1 MTRRAL
7 TSVAVQ
13 HDPAWTTAV
22 DTAESAEC
30 AETGRL
36 FEEYSGQLLAYC
48 VRQLGSR
55 SEAEDAVQTTFLYA
69 FRALRRGVVPE
80 CEGAWLTTIARN
92 VCHWQRRTA
101 ARRGPLA
108 SDVDLD
114 TIGLAQPDGDEDG
127 LLVGLKDALAS
138 IPENQRRA
146 IVLREWQGV
155 PPREIATELGMSA
168 TATHA
173 LLTRAR
179 RSLAEALMLPR
190 RAALGVVWTLVEL
203 RSHIKALLA
212 GVSTKAAVTTIA
224 VVGVGAGA
232 AGVAIDKTTGPDPLP
247 ASAQVVDEKRSVGT
261 RPTRGERGETRIIPF
276 PTVAE
281 SRPAGTQSSQRRPA
295 PRTSTTTQPTAP
307 AQVLEQDPER
317 ESVSPSDLQPA
328 SELQPQPEPPV
339 ALPSVPL
346 PPALLPTDPLPL
358 PELEVPT
365 DLLPPIELPQLP
377 AVEPPPAVDAPLLG
391 SVDQPPLPPLETLLP

>member
-1 MTRRAL
+1 MTLVEARP
-7 TSVAVQ
+7 
-13 HDPAWTTAV
+13 DPARTTSA
-22 DTAESAEC
+22 DTAET

-36 FEEYSGQLLAYC
+36 FEEHSEQLLAYC

-55 SEAEDAVQTTFLYA
+55 SDAEDAVQTTFVYA
-69 FRALRRGVVPE
+69 LRALRRGVVPE
-80 CEGAWLTTIARN
+80 CEAAWLTTIAKN

-108 SDVDLD
+108 SDIDLD
-114 TIGLAQPDGDEDG
+114 MIGLAQADGDEDG
-127 LLVGLKDALAS
+127 LLVGLKDALTS

-146 IVLREWQGV
+146 IVLREWHGV
-155 PPREIATELGMSA
+155 APREIATELGMTA

-179 RSLAEALMLPR
+179 RSLADALTLPR
-190 RAALGVVWTLVEL
+190 RPVLGVAWALVEL
-203 RSHIKALLA
+203 RSHLKALLA
-212 GVSTKAAVTTIA
+212 GVSTKAAVATVA

-247 ASAQVVDEKRSVGT
+247 ASAQVVNERSVGT
-261 RPTRGERGETRIIPF
+261 RPTRGERGETRTIPF
-276 PTVAE
+276 AAVSE
-281 SRPAGTQSSQRRPA
+281 SRTVGTQSSQPRSV

-307 AQVLEQDPER
+307 AQVLEQAPER
-317 ESVSPSDLQPA
+317 ENDSPSDLQPA
-328 SELQPQPEPPV
+328 SDLQPQPVPPV

-346 PPALLPTDPLPL
+346 PPALLPTDPLSL
-358 PELEVPT
+358 PELEAPT

-391 SVDQPPLPPLETLLP
+391 SVDQPPLPPLPPLETLLP

>member
-22 DTAESAEC
+22 DTAESAET
-30 AETGRL
+30 AATGKL
-36 FEEYSGQLLAYC
+36 FEQYSGQLLAYC

-80 CEGAWLTTIARN
+80 CEAAWLTTIARN

-108 SDVDLD
+108 SDIDLD
-114 TIGLAQPDGDEDG
+114 TIGLARPDGDEEH

-146 IVLREWQGV
+146 IVRREWQGV
-155 PPREIATELGMSA
+155 PSREIATELGMSA

-224 VVGVGAGA
+224 VVGVGAGVG
-232 AGVAIDKTTGPDPLP
+232 GVAVESSLGSDTSRQSSVPANGTEPVESRAIDGERITSASAPQTGRGGKRVAAPEPSAAVHSLTPARVPEPTLSRGVDSTSDRRPSSELPPTQTELLATLPLDPL
-247 ASAQVVDEKRSVGT
+247 
-261 RPTRGERGETRIIPF
+261 
-276 PTVAE
+276 
-281 SRPAGTQSSQRRPA
+281 
-295 PRTSTTTQPTAP
+295 
-307 AQVLEQDPER
+307 
-317 ESVSPSDLQPA
+317 
-328 SELQPQPEPPV
+328 
-339 ALPSVPL
+339 ALPQVKP
-346 PPALLPTDPLPL
+346 
-358 PELEVPT
+358 PT
-365 DLLPPIELPQLP
+365 DLLPAGLPPLPAGEPLP
-377 AVEPPPAVDAPLLG
+377 AVDLPPLPAVDPPPAVDLPSLSTFDA
-391 SVDQPPLPPLETLLP
+391 PPLDDALPALPLP